1 MAKKIVTK
9 SKKTTVKKSK
19 KPTVKTR
26 GQRVKEKI

>member
-19 KPTVKTR
+19 KQTVKTR
-26 GQRVKEKI
+26 GQRVK